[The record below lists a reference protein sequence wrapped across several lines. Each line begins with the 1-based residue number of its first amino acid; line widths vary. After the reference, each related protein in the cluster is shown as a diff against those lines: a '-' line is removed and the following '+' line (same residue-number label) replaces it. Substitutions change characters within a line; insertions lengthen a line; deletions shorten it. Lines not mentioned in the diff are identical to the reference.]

1 LRDSFSAL
9 FFVSFGLSVDP
20 AVLLDVLPIA
30 AILGVLGAITKFSS
44 GYWAA
49 RHAGS
54 TPRGARRAG
63 ATLIPRGEFSIVL
76 AGIAIA
82 GGVDPELGPITVAY
96 VLLLAVGGSLA
107 AKYMA

>member
-1 LRDSFSAL
+1 
-9 FFVSFGLSVDP
+9 
-20 AVLLDVLPIA
+20 
-30 AILGVLGAITKFSS
+30 
-44 GYWAA
+44 
-49 RHAGS
+49 
-54 TPRGARRAG
+54 
-63 ATLIPRGEFSIVL
+63 LIPRGEYSIVL